1 MCLII
6 VGKHLTC
13 IYLPHWKKSWLQLE
27 LLTAKYFFGS
37 IVFSRVWS
45 SAGIGYW
52 KAALIFIK
60 DLLEDEQG
68 LSMGGILALLKYP
81 FYPLFNF
88 DNGMNL
94 ISKSLTILTSAQL
107 LVVFTF
113 AHIFWRYFVFAGFW
127 PILEHK
133 MARPMITRWHE
144 ERQRPKPEQRIE
156 GHDD

>member
-13 IYLPHWKKSWLQLE
+13 IYLPHWKSWLQLE
-27 LLTAKYFFGS
+27 LLIAKYFLG
-37 IVFSRVWS
+37 
-45 SAGIGYW
+45 
-52 KAALIFIK
+52 ALCFLVYDQVQGLDTERQCWFFIK

-68 LSMGGILALLKYP
+68 LSMGECFALLKYP

-127 PILEHK
+127 PILEHE
-133 MARPMITRWHE
+133 MVRPTITRWHE